1 MTTLAWPATRAF
13 EPARMIWGVRAP
25 SSAWNAFYT
34 GQSQSIV
41 HLGHRLELTLSLP
54 PCRPAAAAEREAFLM
69 SLAARGDWVR
79 LGHFARRVPLG
90 NAGARTGVTVASA
103 AAAGASSVALAGLT
117 SKANLLTNGSF
128 EIDSN
133 ADALADGWGVFVG
146 NTGDVARTHSK
157 GLGTY
162 GFEQHGLKSQF
173 LQITAAGN
181 SNDSGLLFLTN
192 IPVAPNTTYTLGFYG
207 FTNTV
212 GKVYGL
218 ARTLK
223 EDQAT
228 QTGGDQATAFLS
240 SGVAARKTVTFTTPS
255 DCAYAQVMVRG
266 ITVVN
271 DYFYVDAVQ
280 LERGAT
286 PTEFGGYA
294 SLASGDVIAVADQ
307 LIQCA
312 YPGATANDA
321 GAVTVNTVVP
331 LRKAL
336 SQGAAVTL
344 DNPTGLFQLV
354 GSDYGFDY
362 RAPLVQ
368 QGVDLR
374 FLEVFA

>member
-1 MTTLAWPATRAF
+1 MTTLSWPTTRAF
-13 EPARMIWGVRAP
+13 EPARVSWGVRAP

-90 NAGARTGVTVASA
+90 NAGARAGVTVASA
-103 AAAGASSVALAGLT
+103 AAAGVSSVALAGLT
-117 SKANLLTNGSF
+117 SRANLLTNSSF
-128 EIDSN
+128 EVDSNSDNLSDGITLFVGSSGDAGRTYTKSRAPTGQAAHGTKVQFIRIDSAGN
-133 ADALADGWGVFVG
+133 TNDTGILFNYRPTVVPGAVYTLSAWLRTNVSGKLHLLARAYDGGNNQLADYPSASVASAGAI
-146 NTGDVARTHSK
+146 ARTS
-157 GLGTY
+157 
-162 GFEQHGLKSQF
+162 
-173 LQITAAGN
+173 
-181 SNDSGLLFLTN
+181 
-192 IPVAPNTTYTLGFYG
+192 
-207 FTNTV
+207 
-212 GKVYGL
+212 
-218 ARTLK
+218 
-223 EDQAT
+223 
-228 QTGGDQATAFLS
+228 
-240 SGVAARKTVTFTTPS
+240 VTFTAHASAATIE
-255 DCAYAQVMVRG
+255 VHVRG
-266 ITVVN
+266 ITLPTE
-271 DYFYVDAVQ
+271 YMEVDAVQ
-280 LERGAT
+280 LELGAT
-286 PTEFGGYA
+286 ATDYGGDA
-294 SLASGDVIAVADQ
+294 ALAAGDVLAVADQ

-321 GAVTVNTVVP
+321 GAITVNTVVP

-344 DNPTGLFQLV
+344 DNPTGLFQLA

-368 QGVDLR
+368 AGVDLR